1 MASRMQMIEGI
12 AEIFGLPWRTV
23 EALDRVLAE
32 AGLRSRTAGGR
43 APNAVTGADIFIVA
57 VAAQNGWSLRDT
69 PEQVRE
75 VSSLAFV
82 TAISEKLTT
91 GPHGELMYLADH
103 QPLVPSDLDRSS
115 AIIAIR
121 YPPKVVQVRPTLSA
135 TIGIVIERY
144 GEDGGPESVRV
155 DVKRGPLRAEVVYR
169 ASGNSERYTAAY
181 GQPISDSD
189 ERAPM
194 SSFGFGGPVL
204 ARMSQ
209 IYRA

>member
-1 MASRMQMIEGI
+1 MQMIEGI

-43 APNAVTGADIFIVA
+43 APNAVTGADIFLVA
-57 VAAQNGWSLRDT
+57 VAAQNGWSLKDT

-82 TAISEKLTT
+82 TAISEKLGT

-115 AIIAIR
+115 AIVAIR
-121 YPPKVVQVRPTLSA
+121 YPPKVVQIRPTLGA
-135 TIGIVIERY
+135 TMGVVIERY
-144 GEDGGPESVRV
+144 GDESGPESASV
-155 DVKRGPLRAEVVYR
+155 DVKRKPLRAEVVFW
-169 ASGNSERYTAAY
+169 ASGKSERYTAAY
-181 GQPISDSD
+181 GQPICDYD
-189 ERAPM
+189 TRAPR
-194 SSFGFGGPVL
+194 SSFGFEGPVL
-204 ARMSQ
+204 AAMSQ
-209 IYRA
+209 IYRM